1 MSKQKYNKQY
11 MYNRQSKGYQQNLY
25 KQHLKE
31 NLNTVRAGRANPA
44 LLDKIMVDY
53 YGMPTSLKSL
63 ANISVPDPR
72 TLLIQPFDPKSI
84 SNIERAINE
93 SNIGIN
99 PSNDGKVIRLV
110 IPQLTEERRKELVKQ
125 IKKMGEESKVAIRN
139 LRREVNEDLKKAQ
152 KAGEIT
158 EDDMKS
164 DLDDTQKKIDKAIKD
179 IDNIIEKKNEELM
192 EV

>member
-1 MSKQKYNKQY
+1 MASKKSLED
-11 MYNRQSKGYQQNLY
+11 RIDST

-110 IPQLTEERRKELVKQ
+110 IPQWTEERRKELVKQ